1 MDVRIVV
8 DLDDGGTTGREDV
21 GGTTGR
27 EDVGGITGREEV
39 GLGGWDG
46 RGGLEGRGGL
56 VPPFVGV
63 SAWLPSQYIVRPSSV
78 KSLSIVLIPSVPAPL
93 QYTPFV

>member
-39 GLGGWDG
+39 GLGG
-46 RGGLEGRGGL
+46 
-56 VPPFVGV
+56 
-63 SAWLPSQYIVRPSSV
+63 
-78 KSLSIVLIPSVPAPL
+78 
-93 QYTPFV
+93 